1 MRKEPLK
8 IGFIGVGAMGA
19 MLVRALVRS
28 DSVSAGNIWIAN
40 RSPAKLEA
48 LAAECPGLNY
58 ADAEAI
64 AAETQI
70 LFLCVKPGDTRTLL
84 EQIETRLRHDHI
96 CVFLTNV
103 FSFQQLEARVACRV
117 AKLIPSV
124 TQELNRGVALLA
136 CGTRLGAAD
145 SATLQNLLGRICTL
159 RVVLEDQLRALA
171 DVASCGPAF
180 VSACIEEICR
190 QAAGRTRNL
199 SARQLQETAIE
210 TLTATAELLR
220 SGISPQELVRQV
232 AVPGGMTD
240 AGLQVLRGRLPEM
253 IAAVFE
259 ATDQA
264 ERKKKVA
271 ISLDHG
277 S

>member
-1 MRKEPLK
+1 
-8 IGFIGVGAMGA
+8 MGA

-28 DSVSAGNIWIAN
+28 NSVSSGNIWIAN
-40 RSPAKLEA
+40 RSPAKLES
-48 LAAECPGLNY
+48 LVAECPDLNC
-58 ADAEAI
+58 ADADAV

-70 LFLCVKPGDTRTLL
+70 LFLCVKPGDTGTLL
-84 EQIETRLRHDHI
+84 GQIEERLRQDHI

-103 FSFQQLEARVACRV
+103 FTFQQLEARVACRV
-117 AKLIPSV
+117 AKLIPSI

-136 CGTRLGAAD
+136 CGARLRPAD
-145 SATLQNLLGRICTL
+145 STTLQNLLGRICTL
-159 RVVLEDQLRALA
+159 RVVSEDQLRILA

-180 VSACIEEICR
+180 ISACIEEICL
-190 QAAGRTRNL
+190 QAAGRTRDL
-199 SARQLQETAIE
+199 SAHQLQETAIE
-210 TLTATAELLR
+210 TLSATAELLQ
-220 SGISPQELVRQV
+220 SGISPQELVREV
-232 AVPGGMTD
+232 AIPGGMTA

-264 ERKKKVA
+264 ERKKKVT